1 MKKYLN
7 NIIEQDH
14 RFIKKRLRNMLG
26 LKSLQTA
33 TKMIAGIEVMHM
45 IKKGQTLPGEKSVQK
60 QIYLINEIFGLT
72 A

>member
-1 MKKYLN
+1 KYLN

-14 RFIKKRLRNMLG
+14 RFIKKRIRNMLE

-33 TKMIAGIEVMHM
+33 TKMIAGIETMYM
-45 IKKGQTLPGEKSVQK
+45 IKKGQTFQGTKSVQK
-60 QIYLINEIFGLT
+60 QIQLINHLFGLP